1 MIEVMAGMQAV
12 MSYHSGLRAV
22 DRRTLASRHLADVR
36 ERLTALVGGEP
47 NIVELEIIN
56 RAAMLSL
63 KIVQMDKKIMA
74 GNGFSEHDSAFYLDW
89 TNAYCRILKMLPQP
103 RG

>member
-1 MIEVMAGMQAV
+1 M
-12 MSYHSGLRAV
+12 RAI
-22 DRRTLASRHLADVR
+22 DRRTLAGRHLADVR

-47 NIVELEIIN
+47 DIGQREIID

-74 GNGFSEHDSAFYLDW
+74 GNDFSEHDSAFYLDW
-89 TNAYCRILKMLPQP
+89 TDANCRILQMLRQ
-103 RG
+103 R